1 MTRAIATGLSG
12 YGLEVP
18 NIKQAED
25 FYVAFGLD
33 ASYENETLLLGSPGL
48 NRPEV
53 ICAKG
58 EVKKLHHVS
67 FFTPAETLDEFETK
81 LKSTGLDVQRD
92 APEGW
97 HRPGLWFKDPWG
109 TWINLTPAEPTKPI
123 GDEPYAINSCQ
134 HINRVD
140 EALFLDMKR
149 DRKPRRIGHMLIFTQ
164 DYEKAEQWFVDVL
177 GLQVTDRAKGKVSFM
192 GCVDGVSD
200 HHCFGIITGTHRG
213 FQHSS
218 FEVDSIDDI
227 GFNTWRAREAGY
239 GDGFGPGRHALA
251 SNLFHYVKD
260 PWGSW
265 AEYYADMDKITEK
278 WECRD
283 HEQLPYAWGP
293 EWSPEFWGG
302 EMNANLEPAE

>member
-18 NIKQAED
+18 NVKQAED

-33 ASYENETLLLGSPGL
+33 ANYENETLLLGSPGI

-53 ICAKG
+53 ICAQG

-81 LKSTGLDVQRD
+81 LKSNGLDVRRE

-97 HRPGLWFKDPWG
+97 HRSGLWFKDPWD
-109 TWINLTPAEPTKPI
+109 TLINLTPAEPTKPV

-134 HINRVD
+134 HINRID

-164 DYEKAEQWFVDVL
+164 DYEKVEQWFVDVL

-200 HHCFGIITGTHRG
+200 HHCFGIINSTHRG

-227 GFNTWRAREAGY
+227 GFNTWRVRKAGY
-239 GDGFGPGRHALA
+239 DDGFGPGRHALA
-251 SNLFHYVKD
+251 SNLFQYIKD

-265 AEYYADMDKITEK
+265 SEYYADMDKITDK
-278 WECRD
+278 WVCRD
-283 HEQLPYAWGP
+283 YEQLPYVWGP

-302 EMNANLEPAE
+302 EMNANLEPNE